1 VGVSSV
7 VKYQTLK
14 DDGTPLTQ
22 RGSINF
28 VATSTVATTLTDDSG
43 NDETEVALS
52 VIQSGIDH
60 GSVSGLL
67 DDDHLQYALLAGRAG
82 GQNLNGGNASGESL
96 TLEAT
101 SHSTKGNIVFETDE
115 MGWTRPVANDN
126 MIMNGNTIK
135 ATAGRF
141 NYGWG
146 ENVFSTSMGS
156 TNDGN
161 IAIGINNLSSINDL
175 AADYNIAIGTNVMRS
190 LTSAGNNTAI
200 GNEALYSITTGG
212 GNTAM
217 GAAAGRAITSGTNNF
232 ALGANTLRG
241 GNITGSVA
249 IGSEALRLMTSGDY
263 NAAIG
268 SQAGRNLVSGSD
280 FVVGIGYQTL
290 FQASGDFTIGIGTQA
305 GYNAGA
311 RGVYLGNL
319 AGYNETNADRLYIE
333 NSNTASPLI
342 GGNFSS
348 NYVGINTAVA
358 SLGAAL
364 HVTGTGATSG
374 TVNAFF
380 ENSAGTDLMYLD
392 NSGQLGIGT
401 NLPART
407 LHVAGEMRVT
417 DLTTDPPTRMVGA
430 DADGDFGEITV
441 GSGLSLSAGTLT
453 ANAAA
458 IDHGGLAGLSDDDHT
473 QYLLLAGRA
482 TGQVATGGTASGDD
496 LTLRSTTDATKG
508 DIIIQDQGG
517 NVILGGGATASNLR
531 IMEASGSGTEWT
543 QFRTQPQSASVTYI
557 LPADNGDP
565 GEVLQTNG
573 SGTLSWESG
582 GIAPTFVTYTSATTT
597 TYAIPAGAKTIDITC
612 IGGGGGGGSGRK
624 GATSEANT
632 GGGGGGGGG
641 YSRVTFV
648 VSELSSSTLDIT
660 VGAGGAG
667 GGSISSSS
675 TNGSPGGYGEV
686 TLVECSGFVLCAAG
700 GGVGGGG
707 GNTGA
712 SSAGTGA
719 TIGDVTGE
727 DGGTCATTGT
737 ASGGSAAKGK
747 GAVGGGAGGGI
758 PTGGTPFKSGARPGK
773 HNYGQ
778 AQQTG
783 QGASDGAN
791 GSDATVDTQQITP
804 GSGGPGGASSI
815 LTNGGGGGDGIQ
827 GGGGGGGG
835 AALNGVGNSGAG
847 GAGGDGFILLIV
859 KY

>member
-1 VGVSSV
+1 MKHFIFFIALFLIAVSAWAQPSNRVKLRQLEAAPGSGYIIQSLNDTCLWVGVSSV

-28 VATSTVATTLTDDSG
+28 VATPTVATTLTDDSG
-43 NDETEVALS
+43 NDETEVSLS
-52 VIQSGIDH
+52 VIPGGVDH
-60 GSVSGLL
+60 GGLAGL
-67 DDDHLQYALLAGRAG
+67 SDDDHAQYLLLAGRSG
-82 GQNLNGGNASGESL
+82 GQTATGGTGTTDDLIFKTTSGVGATGAEMQFNVGNNGATRVMTILN
-96 TLEAT
+96 
-101 SHSTKGNIVFETDE
+101 
-115 MGWTRPVANDN
+115 
-126 MIMNGNTIK
+126 NGNVGVGITNPLVK
-135 ATAGRF
+135 FDVQTT
-141 NYGWG
+141 NQD
-146 ENVFSTSMGS
+146 VFR
-156 TNDGN
+156 
-161 IAIGINNLSSINDL
+161 
-175 AADYNIAIGTNVMRS
+175 YQ
-190 LTSAGNNTAI
+190 
-200 GNEALYSITTGG
+200 TTG
-212 GNTAM
+212 A
-217 GAAAGRAITSGTNNF
+217 SSL
-232 ALGANTLRG
+232 AL
-241 GNITGSVA
+241 
-249 IGSEALRLMTSGDY
+249 
-263 NAAIG
+263 
-268 SQAGRNLVSGSD
+268 
-280 FVVGIGYQTL
+280 
-290 FQASGDFTIGIGTQA
+290 
-305 GYNAGA
+305 
-311 RGVYLGNL
+311 
-319 AGYNETNADRLYIE
+319 
-333 NSNTASPLI
+333 
-342 GGNFSS
+342 
-348 NYVGINTAVA
+348 VGINTDGRSAAFSGKANGANGVVFIRGLSGNAGDILQIQNSSGVA
-358 SLGAAL
+358 LSKFDPDGDLGVGVNSSAAL
-364 HVTGTGATSG
+364 SNTLVVKGAGATSA
-374 TVNAFF
+374 TSPLLV
-380 ENSAGTDLMYLD
+380 ENSAGTDIIYAD
-392 NSGQLGIGT
+392 DSGQVAIGT
-401 NLPART
+401 NLPARKF
-407 LHVAGEMRVT
+407 HVAGEVRVT

-430 DADGDFGEITV
+430 DADGDFGAIAV

-517 NVILGGGATASNLR
+517 NVILGGGATASNFR

-582 GIAPTFVTYTSATTT
+582 GIAPTFVTYTFATTT

-675 TNGSPGGYGEV
+675 TNGSPGGDGEV

-737 ASGGSAAKGK
+737 ASGGSAANGK

-815 LTNGGGGGDGIQ
+815 LTNGGAGGDGIQ

-835 AALNGVGNSGAG
+835 AALNGVGNSGTG
-847 GAGGDGFILLIV
+847 GAGGDGFVLLIV